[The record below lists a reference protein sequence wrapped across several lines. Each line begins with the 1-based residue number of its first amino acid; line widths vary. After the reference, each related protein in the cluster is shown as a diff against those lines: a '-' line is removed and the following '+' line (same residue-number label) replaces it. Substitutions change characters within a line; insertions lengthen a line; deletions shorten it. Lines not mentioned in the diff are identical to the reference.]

1 MYRECI
7 KMHTVPSRNLFSR
20 KKGKNRGY
28 HEVKTLHK
36 RGKFSNSM
44 HTIKRRTQIYVLTK
58 MLFNFSTQVY
68 WMSLAIAKIIRR
80 PMW

>member
-1 MYRECI
+1 MKFAQGNCKLAAMYIECI
-7 KMHTVPSRNLFSR
+7 KMHTVPSRNLFSK

-44 HTIKRRTQIYVLTK
+44 HTIRRRFMIIGNQICIL
-58 MLFNFSTQVY
+58 L
-68 WMSLAIAKIIRR
+68 
-80 PMW
+80 